1 MAASGGY
8 SRRLMWVIWPAF
20 LVAGVAEAIFFT
32 VFDPFELHFFGV
44 TLDVSREVIY
54 TMGFFGFWGLG
65 IASSALTVFL
75 ERSPWEVNRCPIE
88 PDERP
93 PGCPKRDEPGACCA
107 AGALPEQ
114 R

>member
-1 MAASGGY
+1 MEAGNSF

-32 VFDPFELHFFGV
+32 VFDPFELHFFGAV
-44 TLDVSREVIY
+44 LDVSREVIY

-75 ERSPWEVNRCPIE
+75 GRSP
-88 PDERP
+88 
-93 PGCPKRDEPGACCA
+93 
-107 AGALPEQ
+107 
-114 R
+114 

>member
-1 MAASGGY
+1 MQASD
-8 SRRLMWVIWPAF
+8 SFAQRLMWVIWPAF

-32 VFDPFELHFFGV
+32 VFDPFELHFFGA
-44 TLDVSREVIY
+44 TLDMSRGAIY

-75 ERSPWEVNRCPIE
+75 ERSPWEANRCPVV
-88 PDERP
+88 PGERP
-93 PGCPKRDEPGACCA
+93 PGCPRRGEPDACCA
-107 AGALPEQ
+107 AVEPPP